1 MVVPGSHWDS
11 YLDLYL
17 RARVP
22 DELEGTDESD
32 GPEGLGGIS
41 ATDERGK
48 VARVD
53 RERKAGTGC

>member
-1 MVVPGSHWDS
+1 MVGPGSHWDS
-11 YLDLYL
+11 YLDSYL

-22 DELEGTDESD
+22 DEVEGTDVSD
-32 GPEGLGGIS
+32 GSEALGGIS

-53 RERKAGTGC
+53 REHKAGTGC